1 MTPALNRLAFS
12 ADDSHQARI
21 DALAEARVGD
31 LVFIPGHVMMILGHV
46 DGEPVAIHD
55 TAGMS
60 WLPDPDGELVRLRLN
75 GVVVT
80 PILPMMS
87 NATTPTTDR
96 ITNIQRI
103 RP

>member
-1 MTPALNRLAFS
+1 
-12 ADDSHQARI
+12 
-21 DALAEARVGD
+21 
-31 LVFIPGHVMMILGHV
+31 MMVIGHV

-55 TAGMS
+55 TSGMS
-60 WLPDPDGELVRLRLN
+60 WKPEGADELVRLHLN

-87 NATTPTTDR
+87 NATTPTVDR
-96 ITNIQRI
+96 ITSIQRI

>member
-1 MTPALNRLAFS
+1 
-12 ADDSHQARI
+12 
-21 DALAEARVGD
+21 
-31 LVFIPGHVMMILGHV
+31 MMVIGHV

-55 TAGMS
+55 TSGMS
-60 WLPDPDGELVRLRLN
+60 WKPEGTDDLVRLHLN

-87 NATTPTTDR
+87 NATTPTVDR
-96 ITNIQRI
+96 ITSIQRI